1 MTSLEYLAAHHERS
15 LEELVEFARI
25 PSVST
30 DTRYR
35 AEMARAADWVATHLR
50 EAGPLEVRSIQTAGN
65 PVVYGEWLGA
75 PGAPTVLVY
84 GHYDVQP
91 PDPIERWQSDPF
103 QPEVREGRLYGR
115 GVSDNKGPM
124 LIPIKVAQAFFA
136 ATGALPL
143 NVKFAFEG
151 EEEIGSRNLE
161 PFLATN
167 KALLRADSVLSADG
181 AMWRSDEPSITVGC
195 RGVVALE
202 FSIKAANRSLHSGRY
217 GGSIAN
223 ALHAMAELVA
233 GLHAADGRIAIE
245 GFYDD
250 VVPLPQEERRAIAD
264 LPFDEKRFLAEV
276 GAPAPFGE
284 PGYSTLER
292 QWTRPTLEVNGMWG
306 GYQGQGSQTATP
318 NEAHAKISCRLVPD
332 QHPDETRSLIVRH
345 LEKHLPRGVTLSVG
359 GERHAAMPYR
369 IPDDHPGL
377 LTAER
382 VLEQVYGK
390 KALRVRMGSTLP
402 VSELFKRLLGID
414 TVFFSFSTAD
424 EDFHSPN
431 EFFRVRRLHEGLEAW
446 ARYWETYAETIR
458 TASGH
463 RRSKAPVP

>member
-1 MTSLEYLAAHHERS
+1 MTPLEYLAAHGDRI
-15 LEELVEFARI
+15 LAELVDFARI

-30 DTRYR
+30 DPAHRDDMT
-35 AEMARAADWVATHLR
+35 RAAEWVAAALR
-50 EAGPLEVRSIQTAGN
+50 EAGPVDVRIIPTPGH

-75 PGAPTVLVY
+75 PNAPTLLVY

-91 PDPIERWQSDPF
+91 PDPLERWQSPPF
-103 QPEVREGRLYGR
+103 EPQVRDGRLYGR

-136 ATGALPL
+136 TRGALPL
-143 NVKFAFEG
+143 NVKLLFEG

-161 PFLATN
+161 PFLTMN
-167 KALLRADSVLSADG
+167 RELLRADAVLSADG
-181 AMWRSDEPSITVGC
+181 AMWRSDEPSVTVAC
-195 RGVVALE
+195 RGVAGLE
-202 FSIKAANRSLHSGRY
+202 LSLKGASRSLHSGRY

-233 GLHAADGRIAIE
+233 SLHRPDGSVAVD

-250 VVPLPQEERRAIAD
+250 VKALPDAERREIRE
-264 LPFDEKRFLAEV
+264 LPFDEDRFLAEV
-276 GAPAPFGE
+276 GAPALVGE
-284 PGYSTLER
+284 PHYSTLER
-292 QWTRPTLEVNGMWG
+292 QWIRPTLELNGMWG
-306 GYQGQGSQTATP
+306 GYQGRGSQTVTP

-332 QHPDETRSLIVRH
+332 QDPDKIRALVARH
-345 LEKHLPRGVTLSVG
+345 LETHVPAGVTLSIG
-359 GERHAAMPYR
+359 GERHAARPYR
-369 IPDDHPGL
+369 IPSDHPGL
-377 LTAER
+377 VTAER

-390 KALRVRMGSTLP
+390 KPLRVRMGSTLP

-414 TVFFSFSTAD
+414 TVFFSFSTTD

-446 ARYWETYAETIR
+446 ARYWETYAR
-458 TASGH
+458 
-463 RRSKAPVP
+463 

>member
-1 MTSLEYLAAHHERS
+1 VTPLEYLAARGDQI
-15 LEELVEFARI
+15 LGELIEFAGI

-30 DTRYR
+30 DPLHRDDMT
-35 AEMARAADWVATHLR
+35 RAAEWVAGVMR
-50 EAGPLEVRSIQTAGN
+50 DGGPIDVRIVPTGGH

-75 PGAPTVLVY
+75 PNARTLLVY

-91 PDPIERWQSDPF
+91 PDPLDRWLSKPF
-103 QPEVREGRLYGR
+103 EPEVRDGRLYGR

-124 LIPIKVAQAFFA
+124 LIPLKVAQAYLL
-136 ATGALPL
+136 TRGALPL
-143 NVKFAFEG
+143 NVKFIFEG

-161 PFLATN
+161 PFLTAN
-167 KALLRADSVLSADG
+167 RAMLRADSVLSADG
-181 AMWRSDEPSITVGC
+181 AMWRSDEPSVTIAN
-195 RGVVALE
+195 RGVAGLE
-202 FSIKAANRSLHSGRY
+202 FTLKGASRSLHSGRY

-223 ALHAMAELVA
+223 ALHAMAEIVA
-233 GLHAADGRIAIE
+233 SLHAPDGRVAVV

-250 VVPLPQEERRAIAD
+250 VAALPDAERREIRE
-264 LPFDEKRFLAEV
+264 LPFDEARFLAEV
-276 GAPAPFGE
+276 GAPATFGE

-292 QWTRPTLEVNGMWG
+292 QWIRPTLEVNGMWG
-306 GYQGQGSQTATP
+306 GYQGRGSQTVTP

-332 QHPDETRSLIVRH
+332 QDPDEVRALVARH
-345 LEKHLPRGVTLSVG
+345 LETHLPAGVSLSIG
-359 GERHAAMPYR
+359 GERHAARAYR
-369 IPDDHPGL
+369 IPSDHPGL

-431 EFFRVRRLHEGLEAW
+431 EFFRVHRLGEGLEAW
-446 ARYWETYAETIR
+446 ARYWESYA
-458 TASGH
+458 
-463 RRSKAPVP
+463 RRSEQ